1 VTAAATFNQN
11 FYKVWHTKQMA
22 LFTRKPEPA
31 KIVKAAAGSASSR
44 TGSNAGAS
52 QIGNF
57 YAYSDGSI
65 RQRFMQVP
73 TISRSRDLMCSVIGC
88 LKLEQFKEMWN
99 GEKIEL
105 MPEAP
110 RSWLAR
116 IDKSVTNNFILSFT
130 LDDLLFYGRAFWY
143 VTERDSSG
151 YPSSFTRLPAA
162 IVTTQDQAATNGV
175 WFGPSK
181 QVLFQGLPIRHEDL
195 IQFLSPIQ
203 GLIFTGAVSVDTA
216 LKLEQA
222 RNRNASSLQPAVTLR
237 QTGGE
242 PMSPQELR
250 DLAAAYDEARFA
262 SATSAVNEFVEVIP
276 NTATPD
282 KMLLIDAAEYQAKE
296 LARIANVPA
305 YLVSVSI
312 GNYSYVSSSEA
323 SRDLYKFGVK
333 PYIDC
338 IQETLSANNVLPRG
352 TVVRFDIESYLASEY
367 NETENEVEINETTV
381 TNA

>member
-1 VTAAATFNQN
+1 VAATYHQN
-11 FYKVWHTKQMA
+11 FYKVWHTKPMA
-22 LFTRKPEPA
+22 LFTRKAEPA
-31 KIVKAAAGSASSR
+31 KIVKAAAGAASNR
-44 TGSNAGAS
+44 TGNNAGAS

-57 YAYSDGSI
+57 YAYSDGVI
-65 RQRFMQVP
+65 RARFMQVP
-73 TISRSRDLMCSVIGC
+73 TISRARDLGASVIGC
-88 LKLEQFKEMWN
+88 LKLKQYKEVWN
-99 GEKIEL
+99 GDEIEL
-105 MPEAP
+105 LPEAP
-110 RSWLAR
+110 RSWLSR
-116 IDKSVTNNFILSFT
+116 IDKGVTNNFIQSFT
-130 LDDLLFYGRAFWY
+130 YDDLLFYGRAFWY
-143 VTERDSSG
+143 VTERDSTG

-162 IVTTQDQAATNGV
+162 MVTTQDQAATNGV

-181 QVLFQGLPIRHEDL
+181 QVLFQGLPIRYEDL

-203 GLIFTGAVSVDTA
+203 GLIYTGATSVDTA

-276 NTATPD
+276 NMATPD

-296 LARIANVPA
+296 IARIANVPA

-312 GNYSYVSSSEA
+312 GNYSYVSSAEA
-323 SRDLYKFGVK
+323 SRDLYTFGVK

-352 TVVRFDIESYLASEY
+352 TVVRFDIESYLEQQEKMKPDEA
-367 NETENEVEINETTV
+367 EVETVDIN
-381 TNA
+381 ND

>member
-1 VTAAATFNQN
+1 
-11 FYKVWHTKQMA
+11 MA
-22 LFTRKPEPA
+22 LFARKPEPA
-31 KIVKAAAGSASSR
+31 KQVKAAA
-44 TGSNAGAS
+44 GSNAGAS

-57 YAYSDGSI
+57 FAYSDGVQ

-73 TISRSRDLMCSVIGC
+73 TISRSRDLFASVIGC
-88 LKLEQFKEMWN
+88 LKLLQFKEIWN
-99 GEKIEL
+99 GEEL
-105 MPEAP
+105 ELLPEAP
-110 RSWLAR
+110 RSWLSR
-116 IDKSVTNNFILSFT
+116 IDKGVTNNFILSFT

-143 VTERDSSG
+143 ITERDSTG

-162 IVTTQDQAATNGV
+162 IVTTQDQAQSSGV
-175 WFGPSK
+175 FFGPSK
-181 QVLFQGLPIRHEDL
+181 QILFQGLPIRWEDCV
-195 IQFLSPIQ
+195 QFLSPIQ
-203 GLIFTGAVSVDTA
+203 GLIFTGATSVDTA

-237 QTGGE
+237 QMGGE

-276 NTATPD
+276 NMATPD

-296 LARIANVPA
+296 IARIANVPA

-312 GNYSYVSSSEA
+312 GNYSYVSSAEA

-352 TVVRFDIESYLASEY
+352 TVVRFDIESYLESYDMPKE
-367 NETENEVEINETTV
+367 EVLVQEETTV
-381 TNA
+381 NNA

>member
-1 VTAAATFNQN
+1 
-11 FYKVWHTKQMA
+11 MA
-22 LFTRKPEPA
+22 LFARKPEPA
-31 KIVKAAAGSASSR
+31 KQVKAAA
-44 TGSNAGAS
+44 GSNAGAS

-57 YAYSDGSI
+57 FAYSDGVQ

-73 TISRSRDLMCSVIGC
+73 TISRSRDLMASVIGC
-88 LKLEQFKEMWN
+88 LPLKMYKEIWN
-99 GEKIEL
+99 GEEIEL
-105 MPEAP
+105 VPEAP
-110 RSWLAR
+110 RSWLSR
-116 IDKSVTNNFILSFT
+116 IDKGVTNNFLLSFT
-130 LDDLLFYGRAFWY
+130 LDDLLFVGRAFWFI
-143 VTERDSSG
+143 TDRDSSG
-151 YPSSFTRLPAA
+151 YPSNFTRLPAA
-162 IVTTQDQAATNGV
+162 MVTTQDQAQSSGV

-181 QVLFQGLPIRHEDL
+181 QILFQGLPIRWEDCV
-195 IQFLSPIQ
+195 QFLSPIQ
-203 GLIFTGAVSVDTA
+203 GLIYTGATSVDTA

-237 QTGGE
+237 QMGGE

-276 NTATPD
+276 NMATPD

-296 LARIANVPA
+296 IARIANVPA

-312 GNYSYVSSSEA
+312 GNYSYVSSAEA

-352 TVVRFDIESYLASEY
+352 TVVRFDIESYLESY
-367 NETENEVEINETTV
+367 EVEKEEELVQEETTV
-381 TNA
+381 NNA

>member
-1 VTAAATFNQN
+1 M
-11 FYKVWHTKQMA
+11 WHTKPMA

-31 KIVKAAAGSASSR
+31 KIVKAAAGAASSR

-73 TISRSRDLMCSVIGC
+73 TISRARDLGASVLGC
-88 LKLEQFKEMWN
+88 LKLKQYKEVWN
-99 GEKIEL
+99 GDEIEL
-105 MPEAP
+105 LPEAP
-110 RSWLAR
+110 RSWLGR
-116 IDKSVTNNFILSFT
+116 IDKSVTNNFLLSFSY
-130 LDDLLFYGRAFWY
+130 DDLLFYGRCFWY
-143 VTERDSSG
+143 ITERDSTG

-181 QVLFQGLPIRHEDL
+181 QVLFQGLPINHEDL
-195 IQFLSPIQ
+195 VQFLSPIQ
-203 GLIFTGAVSVDTA
+203 GLIFTGATSVDTA

-276 NTATPD
+276 NMATPD

-296 LARIANVPA
+296 IARIANVPA

-312 GNYSYVSSSEA
+312 GNYSYVSSAEA
-323 SRDLYKFGVK
+323 SRDLYTFGVK

-352 TVVRFDIESYLASEY
+352 TVVRFDIESYLQEQ
-367 NETENEVEINETTV
+367 ETTKPDKAEVETVDIN
-381 TNA
+381 ND

>member
-1 VTAAATFNQN
+1 MPIFD
-11 FYKVWHTKQMA
+11 FKPRPEKV
-22 LFTRKPEPA
+22 
-31 KIVKAAAGSASSR
+31 VKAAAGYAADR
-44 TGSNAGAS
+44 TGTNAGAS

-57 YAYSDGSI
+57 FAYQSGQI

-73 TISRSRDLMCSVIGC
+73 TISRSRDLMASVIGC
-88 LKLEQFKEMWN
+88 LKLEQFKEIWN

-105 MPEAP
+105 LPEAP
-110 RSWLAR
+110 RSWLSR
-116 IDKSVTNNFILSFT
+116 IDKGVTNNFILSWT
-130 LDDLLFYGRAFWY
+130 LDDLFFVGRAFWY
-143 VTERDSSG
+143 VVERDASSG

-162 IVTTQDQAATNGV
+162 MVTTQDQAQSNGV

-181 QVLFQGLPIRHEDL
+181 QILFQGLPIRYEDC
-195 IQFLSPIQ
+195 IQFISPIQ
-203 GLIFTGAVSVDTA
+203 GLIYTGAVSVDTA

-237 QTGGE
+237 QKSGE
-242 PMSPQELR
+242 PMSAQELR
-250 DLAAAYDEARFA
+250 DLAAAYDEARYA

-276 NTATPD
+276 NTSTPD

-296 LARIANVPA
+296 IARIANVPA

-352 TVVRFDIESYLASEY
+352 TIVKFDIESYLNSDYE
-367 NETENEVEINETTV
+367 NKDTDTELEVTETAVN
-381 TNA
+381 NA

>member
-1 VTAAATFNQN
+1 VAATYHQN
-11 FYKVWHTKQMA
+11 FYKVWHTKPMA

-31 KIVKAAAGSASSR
+31 KIVKAAAGAASNR

-73 TISRSRDLMCSVIGC
+73 TISRARDLGASVLGC
-88 LKLEQFKEMWN
+88 LKLKQYKEVWN
-99 GEKIEL
+99 GDEIEL
-105 MPEAP
+105 LPEAP
-110 RSWLAR
+110 RTWLGR
-116 IDKSVTNNFILSFT
+116 IDKSVTNNFILSFSY
-130 LDDLLFYGRAFWY
+130 DDLLFYGRCFWY

-203 GLIFTGAVSVDTA
+203 GLIYTGATSVDTA

-276 NTATPD
+276 NMATPD

-296 LARIANVPA
+296 IARIANVPA

-312 GNYSYVSSSEA
+312 GNYSYVSSAEA
-323 SRDLYKFGVK
+323 SRDLYTFGVK

-352 TVVRFDIESYLASEY
+352 TVVRFDIESYLQEQ
-367 NETENEVEINETTV
+367 ETTKPEPAEVETVDIN
-381 TNA
+381 ND

>member
-1 VTAAATFNQN
+1 
-11 FYKVWHTKQMA
+11 MA
-22 LFTRKPEPA
+22 LFNFKPQPE
-31 KIVKAAAGSASSR
+31 KVVKAAAGYAADR
-44 TGSNAGAS
+44 TGTNAGAS

-57 YAYSDGSI
+57 YAYQSGQI

-73 TISRSRDLMCSVIGC
+73 TISRSRDLMASVIGC
-88 LKLEQFKEMWN
+88 LRLEQFKEIWN

-105 MPEAP
+105 LPEAP
-110 RSWLAR
+110 RSWLSR
-116 IDKSVTNNFILSFT
+116 IDKGVTNNFILSFT
-130 LDDLLFYGRAFWY
+130 FDDLLFYGRAFWY
-143 VTERDSSG
+143 VVERDSSG

-162 IVTTQDQAATNGV
+162 MITTQDQAQSNGV

-181 QVLFQGLPIRHEDL
+181 EILFQGLPIRYEDC

-203 GLIFTGAVSVDTA
+203 GLIFTGSVSVDTA

-237 QTGGE
+237 QTSGE
-242 PMSPQELR
+242 PMSAQELR
-250 DLAAAYDEARFA
+250 DLAAAYDEARYA
-262 SATSAVNEFVEVIP
+262 SATSAVNEFVEVIM
-276 NTATPD
+276 NTSTPD

-296 LARIANVPA
+296 IARIANVPA

-323 SRDLYKFGVK
+323 SRDLYQFGVK

-338 IQETLSANNVLPRG
+338 LQETLSANNVLPRG
-352 TVVRFDIESYLASEY
+352 TVVKFDIESYLNQDY
-367 NETENEVEINETTV
+367 QNIKNDTTINDMTVNETAVN
-381 TNA
+381 NA

>member
-1 VTAAATFNQN
+1 
-11 FYKVWHTKQMA
+11 MA
-22 LFTRKPEPA
+22 LFARKPEPA
-31 KIVKAAAGSASSR
+31 KQVKAAAGS
-44 TGSNAGAS
+44 NAGAT

-57 YAYSDGSI
+57 YAYSDGVQ

-73 TISRSRDLMCSVIGC
+73 TISRSRDLMASVIGC
-88 LKLEQFKEMWN
+88 LPLKMYKEIWN
-99 GEKIEL
+99 GEEIEL
-105 MPEAP
+105 VPEAP
-110 RSWLAR
+110 RSWLSR
-116 IDKSVTNNFILSFT
+116 IDKGVTNNFLLSFT
-130 LDDLLFYGRAFWY
+130 LDDLLFVGRAFWFI
-143 VTERDSSG
+143 TDRDSSG
-151 YPSSFTRLPAA
+151 YPSNFTRLPAA
-162 IVTTQDQAATNGV
+162 MVTTQDQAQSSGV

-181 QVLFQGLPIRHEDL
+181 QILFQGLPIRWEDCV
-195 IQFLSPIQ
+195 QFLSPIQ
-203 GLIFTGAVSVDTA
+203 GLIYTGATSVDTA

-237 QTGGE
+237 QMGGE

-276 NTATPD
+276 NMATPD

-296 LARIANVPA
+296 IARIANVPA

-312 GNYSYVSSSEA
+312 GNYSYVSSAEA

-352 TVVRFDIESYLASEY
+352 TVVRFDIESYLESYDMPKE
-367 NETENEVEINETTV
+367 EVLIEEETTV
-381 TNA
+381 NNA

>member
-1 VTAAATFNQN
+1 MAIFNFKPQPE
-11 FYKVWHTKQMA
+11 KV
-22 LFTRKPEPA
+22 
-31 KIVKAAAGSASSR
+31 VKAAAGYAADR
-44 TGSNAGAS
+44 TGNNAGAS

-57 YAYSDGSI
+57 FAYQSGQI

-73 TISRSRDLMCSVIGC
+73 TISRSRDLMASVIGC
-88 LKLEQFKEMWN
+88 LKLEQFKEIWN

-105 MPEAP
+105 LPEAP
-110 RSWLAR
+110 RSWLSR
-116 IDKSVTNNFILSFT
+116 IDKGVTNNFLLSWTF
-130 LDDLLFYGRAFWY
+130 DDLFFIGRSFWY
-143 VTERDSSG
+143 IVERDSSG

-162 IVTTQDQAATNGV
+162 MVTTQDQAQSNGV

-181 QVLFQGLPIRHEDL
+181 QILFQGLPIRYEDCV
-195 IQFLSPIQ
+195 QFISPIQ
-203 GLIFTGAVSVDTA
+203 GLIYTGAVSVDTA

-237 QTGGE
+237 QTSGE
-242 PMSPQELR
+242 PMSAQELR
-250 DLAAAYDEARFA
+250 DLAAAYDEARYS
-262 SATSAVNEFVEVIP
+262 SATSAVNEFVEVIH
-276 NTATPD
+276 NTSTPD
-282 KMLLIDAAEYQAKE
+282 KMLLIDAAEYQAKD

-323 SRDLYKFGVK
+323 SKDLYQFGVK

-352 TVVRFDIESYLASEY
+352 TVVKFDIESYLNNDY
-367 NETENEVEINETTV
+367 MNIKDETTV
-381 TNA
+381 NDMTVNETAVNNA

>member
-1 VTAAATFNQN
+1 
-11 FYKVWHTKQMA
+11 MA
-22 LFTRKPEPA
+22 LFARKPEPA
-31 KIVKAAAGSASSR
+31 KQVKAAA
-44 TGSNAGAS
+44 GSNAGAS

-57 YAYSDGSI
+57 FAYSDGVS

-73 TISRSRDLMCSVIGC
+73 TISRSRDLMASVIGC
-88 LKLEQFKEMWN
+88 LPLKMYKEIWN
-99 GEKIEL
+99 GEALEL
-105 MPEAP
+105 LPEAP
-110 RSWLAR
+110 RSWLQR
-116 IDKSVTNNFILSFT
+116 IDKGVTNNFILSFT

-143 VTERDSSG
+143 ITERDSTG

-162 IVTTQDQAATNGV
+162 IVTTQDQAQSSGV

-181 QVLFQGLPIRHEDL
+181 QILFQGLPIRWEDCV
-195 IQFLSPIQ
+195 QFLSPIQ
-203 GLIFTGAVSVDTA
+203 GLIYTGATSVDTA

-237 QTGGE
+237 QMGGE

-276 NTATPD
+276 NMATPD

-296 LARIANVPA
+296 IARIANVPA

-312 GNYSYVSSSEA
+312 GNYSYVSSAEA

-352 TVVRFDIESYLASEY
+352 TVVRFDIESYLESYDMPKE
-367 NETENEVEINETTV
+367 EVLVEEETTV
-381 TNA
+381 NNA

>member
-1 VTAAATFNQN
+1 
-11 FYKVWHTKQMA
+11 MA
-22 LFTRKPEPA
+22 LFARKPEPA
-31 KIVKAAAGSASSR
+31 KQVKAAA
-44 TGSNAGAS
+44 GSNAGAS

-57 YAYSDGSI
+57 YAYSDGVS

-73 TISRSRDLMCSVIGC
+73 TISRSRDLMASVIGC
-88 LKLEQFKEMWN
+88 LPLKMYKEIWN
-99 GEKIEL
+99 GEEIEL
-105 MPEAP
+105 VPEAP
-110 RSWLAR
+110 RSWLSR
-116 IDKSVTNNFILSFT
+116 IDKGVTNNFLLSFT
-130 LDDLLFYGRAFWY
+130 LDDLLFYGRSFWFI
-143 VTERDSSG
+143 TDRDSSG
-151 YPSSFTRLPAA
+151 YPSNFTRLPAA
-162 IVTTQDQAATNGV
+162 MVTTQDQAQSSGV

-181 QVLFQGLPIRHEDL
+181 QILFQGLPIRWEDCV
-195 IQFLSPIQ
+195 QFLSPIQ
-203 GLIFTGAVSVDTA
+203 GLIYTGATSVDTA

-222 RNRNASSLQPAVTLR
+222 HNRNASSLQPAVTLR
-237 QTGGE
+237 QMGGE

-276 NTATPD
+276 NMATPD

-296 LARIANVPA
+296 IARIANVPA

-312 GNYSYVSSSEA
+312 GNYSYVSSAEA

-352 TVVRFDIESYLASEY
+352 TVVRFDIESYLESYEMQEEEEKLVP
-367 NETENEVEINETTV
+367 ETQVN
-381 TNA
+381 NA

>member
-1 VTAAATFNQN
+1 
-11 FYKVWHTKQMA
+11 MA

-65 RQRFMQVP
+65 RQKFMQVP

-162 IVTTQDQAATNGV
+162 IVTTQDQAASNGV

-195 IQFLSPIQ
+195 VQFLSPIQ

-367 NETENEVEINETTV
+367 NEIENEVEINETTV